1 MKIVRIFE
9 DDKLTWIDDIP
20 LVNTQI
26 IKQLKAM
33 KPMMDDNFRVPKMY
47 KDEESFC

>member
-1 MKIVRIFE
+1 M
-9 DDKLTWIDDIP
+9 LTWIDDI

-33 KPMMDDNFRVPKMY
+33 KPIMDDTLVPKIIQG
-47 KDEESFC
+47 